1 MIAAALRGVLRPS
14 LTRRLVAAQLALL
27 VVVWTVLIVEFLWDI
42 TITNQWYEPQQLRE
56 RAEMI
61 FAVVDGLADR
71 PAQLQEALRRTDVFQ
86 RRENREEDEPSLR
99 VTMNVWRDG
108 KLLYASPGRPGVVH
122 TSRIDTMERI
132 DVGGTRWRAYS
143 QLSSDGRTRLILLLP
158 GDASSVLFMF
168 WTKGFLL
175 LPLLISIPML
185 IVPAWISV
193 WLALGPFRALSA
205 EIESKG
211 PANLATLK
219 FRPIHSELRP
229 IVGAVNH
236 LLQRLRDGIT
246 RERQFIA
253 DAAHELRTPLA
264 AMRVNVEALL
274 GRTSNPNDRVLLNG
288 LVQSGDRAT
297 RLVSQLLSLMRTDG
311 RPDALPVDKLQ
322 LDGLVQER
330 LAMLSG
336 IARSRGV
343 DLEFDEPATAAWIVA
358 EREGLVSLADNLI
371 ENAIKYS
378 PAGTTVTVGVDVKP
392 DSVEFSVADS
402 GPGIPHELR
411 ERVFDRFYRAPDQTQ
426 SGSGLGL
433 AIVRSVADRHGAT
446 VNLVDRDRRAGLHV
460 RVRFARATPNY

>member
-1 MIAAALRGVLRPS
+1 MIAAALRSVLRPS
-14 LTRRLVAAQLALL
+14 LTRRLVVAQLVLL
-27 VVVWTVLIVEFLWDI
+27 VVVWTVLIAEFLWDI
-42 TITNQWYEPQQLRE
+42 TITNRWFEPQRLRE

-61 FAVVDGLADR
+61 FAVIDGLADR
-71 PAQLQEALRRTDVFQ
+71 PAQLQEALVRTDVFQ
-86 RRENREEDEPSLR
+86 RRENREEDEPSVR

-108 KLLYASPGRPGVVH
+108 ELLYASPGRPGVVR
-122 TSRIDTMERI
+122 TTRLDTMERI
-132 DVGGTRWRAYS
+132 DVDGQRWRAYS

-175 LPLLISIPML
+175 LPLLISIPIL
-185 IVPAWISV
+185 LVPAWISV

-211 PANLATLK
+211 PANLDALK
-219 FRPIHSELRP
+219 FRPVHSELQP
-229 IVGAVNH
+229 IVGAVNN

-246 RERQFIA
+246 RERHFIA

-311 RPDALPVDKLQ
+311 RPDAAPADKLQ

-378 PAGTTVTVGVDVKP
+378 PAGTTVTVGVDVHP
-392 DSVEFSVADS
+392 ESVEFSVADS

-411 ERVFDRFYRAPDQTQ
+411 ERVFDRFYRAPDQAQ

-446 VNLVDRDRRAGLHV
+446 VNLAARDRQAGLHV

>member
-1 MIAAALRGVLRPS
+1 MIAAAMRGLLRPS
-14 LTRRLVAAQLALL
+14 LTRRLVVAQVALL
-27 VVVWTVLIVEFLWDI
+27 VVVWLVLITEFLWDI
-42 TITNQWYEPQQLRE
+42 TITNQWYEPRQLRE

-71 PAQLQEALRRTDVFQ
+71 PAQLQEALRKTDVFQ

-108 KLLYASPGRPGVVH
+108 QLLYASPGRPGVVR
-122 TSRIDTMERI
+122 TTRLDTMERI

-143 QLSSDGRTRLILLLP
+143 QLSPDGRTRLVLLLP

-175 LPLLISIPML
+175 LPLLVSIPLL
-185 IVPAWISV
+185 IIPAWISV

-211 PANLATLK
+211 PATLDALK
-219 FRPIHSELRP
+219 FQPIHSELRP

-236 LLQRLRDGIT
+236 LLRRVRDGIA
-246 RERQFIA
+246 RERHFIA

-274 GRTSNPNDRVLLNG
+274 GRTSNPNDRDLLNG

-311 RPDALPVDKLQ
+311 RPDALPVDRLQ

-378 PAGTTVTVGVDVKP
+378 PPGSTVTVGVDVKP

-446 VNLVDRDRRAGLHV
+446 VNLVDSERQGGLHV
-460 RVRFARATPNY
+460 RVRFARAAPNS

>member
-1 MIAAALRGVLRPS
+1 MIAAALRGLWRPS
-14 LTRRLVAAQLALL
+14 LTRRLVVAQVGLL
-27 VVVWTVLIVEFLWDI
+27 IVVWMLLIADFLWDI
-42 TITNQWYEPQQLRE
+42 TITNQWYEPKQLRD

-86 RRENREEDEPSLR
+86 RKENREQDEPSLR

-108 KLLYASPGRPGVVH
+108 KLLYASPGRPGVVS
-122 TSRIDTMERI
+122 TSRLDTMERI
-132 DVGGTRWRAYS
+132 DVGGTTWRAYT
-143 QLSSDGRTRLILLLP
+143 QLSTDGRTRMVLLLP

-175 LPLLISIPML
+175 LPLLISIPVL
-185 IVPAWISV
+185 IIPAWLSV
-193 WLALGPFRALSA
+193 WLALGPFRALSS

-211 PANLATLK
+211 PSNLDPLE
-219 FRPIHSELRP
+219 FQPVHSELRP

-236 LLQRLRDGIT
+236 LLRRVREGLA
-246 RERQFIA
+246 RERHFIG

-274 GRTSNPNDRVLLNG
+274 GRTSNPNDRDLLNG
-288 LVQSGDRAT
+288 VVQSGDRAT
-297 RLVSQLLSLMRTDG
+297 RLVSQLLSLMRTDA
-311 RPDALPVDKLQ
+311 RPDALPIDKLQ

-343 DLEFDEPATAAWIVA
+343 DLEFDEPASAAWIVA

-378 PAGTTVTVGVDVKP
+378 PAGSTVTVGVDVKA
-392 DSVEFSVADS
+392 DAVEFSVADS

-426 SGSGLGL
+426 TGSGLGL

-446 VNLVDRDRRAGLHV
+446 VNLADRERESGLHV
-460 RVRFARATPNY
+460 RVQFARATPTS

>member
-1 MIAAALRGVLRPS
+1 VIASALRGLVRPS
-14 LTRRLVAAQLALL
+14 LTRRLVVAQLALL
-27 VVVWTVLIVEFLWDI
+27 VVVWAVLIVEFLWDI

-61 FAVVDGLADR
+61 FAVIDGLADR

-108 KLLYASPGRPGVVH
+108 ELLYASPGRPGVVR
-122 TSRIDTMERI
+122 TTLIDTMERI

-143 QLSSDGRTRLILLLP
+143 QLSADGRTRLVLLLP

-185 IVPAWISV
+185 IIPAWISV
-193 WLALGPFRALSA
+193 WMALGPFRTLST

-211 PANLATLK
+211 PANLDPLEFK
-219 FRPIHSELRP
+219 PIHSELRP

-236 LLQRLRDGIT
+236 LLQRVRDGLT

-311 RPDALPVDKLQ
+311 RPDGVPADRLQ

-336 IARSRGV
+336 IAHSRGV

-358 EREGLVSLADNLI
+358 EREGLVSLVDNLI

-378 PAGTTVTVGVDVKP
+378 PAGATVTVGVDVKP
-392 DSVEFSVADS
+392 DSIEFSVADS

-433 AIVRSVADRHGAT
+433 AIVRSVAARHGAT
-446 VNLVDRDRRAGLHV
+446 VNLVDRDRQAGLRV
-460 RVRFARATPNY
+460 CVRFAGASPNY

>member
-1 MIAAALRGVLRPS
+1 MIAATLRALVRPS
-14 LTRRLVAAQLALL
+14 LTRRLVVAQVGLL
-27 VVVWTVLIVEFLWDI
+27 VAVWTILIGEFLWDI
-42 TITNQWYEPQQLRE
+42 TITNQWYEPRQLRE

-61 FAVVDGLADR
+61 FSVIDGLTDR

-86 RRENREEDEPSLR
+86 RSENREQDEPSLR

-108 KLLYASPGRPGVVH
+108 KLLYASPGKPGVVR
-122 TSRIDTMERI
+122 TTVLDTMERI
-132 DVGGTRWRAYS
+132 DVDGTRWRAYT
-143 QLSSDGRTRLILLLP
+143 QLSSDGRTRLVLLLP

-175 LPLLISIPML
+175 LPLLISIPVL
-185 IVPAWISV
+185 IIPAWISV

-211 PANLATLK
+211 PSNLDSLK
-219 FRPIHSELRP
+219 FQPVHSELRP

-236 LLQRLRDGIT
+236 LLQRLRDGIA
-246 RERQFIA
+246 RERHFIA

-274 GRTSNPNDRVLLNG
+274 GRTSNPSDRDLLNG
-288 LVQSGDRAT
+288 VVQSGDRAT
-297 RLVSQLLSLMRTDG
+297 RLVSQLLSLMRTDA
-311 RPDALPVDKLQ
+311 RPEALPIDKLQ

-336 IARSRGV
+336 IAHSRGV

-378 PAGTTVTVGVDVKP
+378 PAGSTVTVRVDVRP

-433 AIVRSVADRHGAT
+433 AIVRSVAARYGAS
-446 VNLVDRDRRAGLHV
+446 VNLVDREQQAGLHV
-460 RVRFARATPNY
+460 RVRFARATPNS

>member
-42 TITNQWYEPQQLRE
+42 TITNQWYEPKQLRE

-61 FAVVDGLADR
+61 FAVIDGLADR
-71 PAQLQEALRRTDVFQ
+71 PAQLQEALLRTDVFQ

-108 KLLYASPGRPGVVH
+108 KLLYASPGRPGAVR
-122 TSRIDTMERI
+122 TTLIDTMERI
-132 DVGGTRWRAYS
+132 EVDGQRWRAYT
-143 QLSSDGRTRLILLLP
+143 QLSTDGRTRLVLLLP

-185 IVPAWISV
+185 LVPAWLSV
-193 WLALGPFRALSA
+193 WLALGPFRALST

-211 PANLATLK
+211 PANLDSLR
-219 FRPIHSELRP
+219 FQPIHSELRP

-236 LLQRLRDGIT
+236 LLQRVRDGIT
-246 RERQFIA
+246 RERHFIA

-311 RPDALPVDKLQ
+311 RPDAVPVDKLQ
-322 LDGLVQER
+322 LDRLVQER

-378 PAGTTVTVGVDVKP
+378 PPGTTVTVGVDVKP
-392 DSVEFSVADS
+392 DSVDFSVVDS

-433 AIVRSVADRHGAT
+433 AIVRSVAERHSAT
-446 VNLVDRDRRAGLHV
+446 VNLGERDHQAGLHV
-460 RVRFARATPNY
+460 RVRFARATPNN